1 MARSMR
7 HEYFGSPTS
16 EAHLSQTYRAL
27 CPPSPY
33 TEDRSISTCSAD
45 TTGSPCTECAIHGR
59 ECIIDEYAD
68 KRRKVAAKRAQEE
81 LKYYRGFLEQLIEA
95 IRTADGVSVDAIIN
109 IIRSGASHE
118 EILAVVTQSL
128 SGGPKKRKAPDMSDN
143 PISTAST
150 TPDGTSRTPD
160 NWT

>member
-1 MARSMR
+1 MVPDP
-7 HEYFGSPTS
+7 PTPG
-16 EAHLSQTYRAL
+16 
-27 CPPSPY
+27 PPSDEGKIKRASAACGECKRRR
-33 TEDRSISTCSAD
+33 TKCSAD

-95 IRTADGVSVDAIIN
+95 IRTGDGVSVDAIIN

-128 SGGPKKRKAPDMSDN
+128 SGGPKKRKALDMSEN